1 VHSHKN
7 PKPQT
12 YFIIDSRYVAL
23 HKHAQSLRCAAQ
35 NGVLEYM
42 NQQLPNN
49 IEDTTYIEEVTAVL
63 REQLRQVIGLREPDL
78 LPLLDNPDAI
88 SKIPT
93 HLVEHALQAI
103 GIWLQLMN
111 IAEENTTIRNRR
123 SQEKLAGPDEVGG
136 SLSQALAEAAK
147 AGVSADTVEHVL
159 SILDVGPTLT
169 AHPTEAKRVT
179 VLEIHRRIY
188 LKLFELDNPRWTPRE
203 RDIMLLQLRNEIDLL
218 WMTGEI
224 RIEKPT
230 VQSEVAWGLHFFRDA
245 LFDRTT
251 AVCDV
256 LQSALQRHYPEVT
269 ARIHPPIKFSS
280 WIGGDRDGN
289 PFVTVETTRQALRE
303 SSLASVRRLDLR
315 LKELIGYI
323 SVSSSEM
330 PIPDSFKVELARQ
343 LALSGAAVEITQR
356 NPEELFRQFFTAL
369 RMRLA
374 EVEVPGKATGFK
386 TVDELIGAL
395 NFVENTLAEM
405 NAAGLAASF
414 VRPVRWEAEVFGFRT
429 ACLDIRQN
437 TTVINRVLT
446 EVWGKMNPV
455 SETAAPE
462 LHSPEWSKW
471 IAVELAKPMG
481 FVPQFRD
488 MSDEAQELL
497 GLLHLIRETVD
508 GADPKAIGTFILSMT
523 QSSDDVLGLYLLA
536 KYCGLFSDP
545 SSHETCRIRIVPL
558 FETIEDLRAG
568 PAIMETLL
576 ANPVVRQS
584 VNANGGVQEIMLG
597 YSDSNKDG
605 GFFCASFE
613 LFEAQRRLIRAG
625 RKAGVAI
632 SFFHGRGGSVS
643 RGGAPA
649 GRAIAAQPSGTVGGR
664 MRVTE
669 QGEVV
674 SSKFANR
681 GTALINLE
689 TLTSAVLLH
698 TLKSSAEPEQRLN
711 PEHQKAVEEIA
722 QLSFKAYQKLAHDP
736 ALITYFQTAS
746 PVEELALLKIG
757 SRPARRFGAKGLS
770 DLRAIPWVFAWS
782 QNRHQLTGWYGLGY
796 ALDDFVSANGGA
808 GLKLLKEM
816 FVKSPGFRLAI
827 DEVEKSLFLADMG
840 VAEKYAG
847 LVPNRN
853 DAERLFALIKHE
865 HKRTSKVILELSGDQ
880 VLCERF
886 QSFRRRFDRVRPM
899 VDQANAWQVKLLG
912 ETRGDKPT
920 EAMNMSLLMT
930 MNCIAAGLGWTG

>member
-1 VHSHKN
+1 
-7 PKPQT
+7 
-12 YFIIDSRYVAL
+12 
-23 HKHAQSLRCAAQ
+23 
-35 NGVLEYM
+35 M
-42 NQQLPNN
+42 NQQLPVS
-49 IEDTTYIEEVTAVL
+49 IEDISYIEEVTAML
-63 REQLRQVIGLREPDL
+63 RQQLRQVIGKREPDL
-78 LPLLDNPDAI
+78 LPLLDKPEAI
-88 SKIPT
+88 SLIPAQ
-93 HLVEHALQAI
+93 LVEHALQTI

-111 IAEENTTIRNRR
+111 IAEENATIRNRR
-123 SQEKLAGPDEVGG
+123 ALEKQAGPDEVGG

-147 AGVSADTVEHVL
+147 AGVSAQTVEYVL
-159 SILDVGPTLT
+159 NILDVGPTLT

-203 RDIMLLQLRNEIDLL
+203 RDTLLFQLRNEIDLL

-230 VQSEVAWGLHFFRDA
+230 VESEVAWGLHFFRDA

-256 LQSALQRHYPEVT
+256 MQSALIRHYPELT
-269 ARIHPPIKFSS
+269 ARIKPPLKFSS

-289 PFVTVETTRQALRE
+289 PFVTVETTRKALRE
-303 SSLASVRRLDLR
+303 NCLASVRRLDLR
-315 LKELIGYI
+315 LKELIGHI

-330 PIPDSFKVELARQ
+330 PVPETFTVELSRQ
-343 LALSGAAVEITQR
+343 LELCGGSTEITQR
-356 NPEELFRQFFTAL
+356 NPEELFRQYFSAL
-369 RMRLA
+369 RLRLA
-374 EVEVPGKATGFK
+374 EIEQRGNATAFAN
-386 TVDELIGAL
+386 VDELIAAL
-395 NFVENTLAEM
+395 HFAESTLAEI
-405 NAAGLAASF
+405 NAAGLATSL

-455 SETAAPE
+455 SKTLAPE
-462 LHSPEWSKW
+462 IHSAAWSKW
-471 IAVELAKPMG
+471 IADELEKPMG
-481 FVPQFRD
+481 FVPTFRD
-488 MSDEAQELL
+488 ISEEARELL
-497 GLLHLIRETVD
+497 GLLHLIRETLD
-508 GADPKAIGTFILSMT
+508 GPDPKAIGTFILSMT
-523 QSSDDVLGLYLLA
+523 QNADDVLGLYLLA

-545 SSHETCRIRIVPL
+545 SSHETCRIRVVPL
-558 FETIEDLRAG
+558 FETIEDLREG
-568 PAIMETLL
+568 PAIMEKLL
-576 ANPVVRQS
+576 ANSVVRQS

-625 RKAGVAI
+625 RKADVAI

-649 GRAIAAQPSGTVGGR
+649 GRAIAAQPAGTVGGR

-711 PEHQKAVEEIA
+711 PEHQNAVEEIA
-722 QLSFKAYQKLAHDP
+722 QLSFKAYQKLANDP

-782 QNRHQLTGWYGLGY
+782 QNRHLLTGWYGLGY
-796 ALDDFVSANGGA
+796 ALDDFVSARGGA
-808 GLKLLKEM
+808 GLRLLREM
-816 FVKSPGFRLAI
+816 FLKSPGFRLAI
-827 DEVEKSLFLADMG
+827 DEVEKSLFLADMT

-847 LVPNRN
+847 LVPSRN
-853 DAERLFALIKHE
+853 DAERLYALIKHE
-865 HKRTSKVILELSGDQ
+865 HKRTSKVILELSGDK

-886 QSFRRRFDRVRPM
+886 HGFSRRFDRVRSM
-899 VDQANAWQVKLLG
+899 VDQANEWQVQLLKQ
-912 ETRGDKPT
+912 TRGDKPT
-920 EAMNMSLLMT
+920 EAMNRSLLMT